1 MNTQHTQGRMTWKRR
16 PDKSLLYVIG
26 DHEAGAHAQGDIHIE
41 EADLRRLAACWNAC
55 DGLTTE
61 NLELCGT
68 LDYADVKRNVAQTA
82 YVNDL
87 QTQRDQLLEAL
98 KNIVDVG
105 LSTSRIAA
113 ARAAIAK
120 ATGDKT

>member
-1 MNTQHTQGRMTWKRR
+1 MTWKRR

>member
-1 MNTQHTQGRMTWKRR
+1 MVKGGY
-16 PDKSLLYVIG
+16 SLYAG
-26 DHEAGAHAQGDIHIE
+26 DDTHVAECCGSLCTPAIDEANA
-41 EADLRRLAACWNAC
+41 RRLAACWNAC
-55 DGLTTE
+55 EGLTTE

-120 ATGDKT
+120 TTGDKA